1 MIAAE
6 AKLAL
11 VEFLVSS
18 VDASVCA
25 QRGLEWL
32 GAHAGIGKALLATA
46 AGDPD
51 RLWGIAALGISPAR
65 TGEFVMDLADR
76 RDPLVAAAWSSKSAH
91 FGRGRRQPENPL
103 EGVPFHAVA
112 LRPDDK
118 QPPVGMLLLESDAP
132 DLDPDVLWF
141 SEIVGE
147 KLQALR
153 TRNVTADPG
162 MDRERHLLYSIVNA
176 VTDPILLTDTSG
188 KLIIGNARA
197 EQLFAIRADE
207 SEGRRRA
214 VEINNLF
221 FSSALAGRLVEYQFT
236 PAARELVL
244 VDPEDGS
251 DLLFELLTSPISLER
266 DSSAVVSVLRN
277 VTDLWRARQELEEN
291 YRRLSEAEMR
301 MRTERNRLDL
311 LVDSV
316 ADPIIVTDPAGD
328 ILMTNAPA
336 ERFVTVPEGSSKLHA
351 LRVQAN
357 VAQFSSFVS
366 GLLLQSGSNQ
376 RWRER
381 VTVTDPETGRVVP
394 MEAVAGT
401 MMSGPSE
408 LSGVVTVLHDQT
420 ETIERE
426 QLYVELQKAS
436 AQLEMRVR
444 EATAEL
450 AHQNELLRRQAL
462 ALEQASAAKSQ
473 FLANVSHEFRTP
485 LNAILGYSLMLIG
498 GFYGTLSEEQQK
510 TVQRIDANSKH
521 LATLINDVLD
531 IERIE
536 AGRMPLQVS
545 QFLLDDVVREVM
557 EELQGVIAQASAKV
571 QVTLPRQVL
580 KLRSD
585 RQKLKQIL
593 VNLLSNALK
602 YTKDGQ
608 VDIMAEPESERS
620 RLLLKV
626 KDTGVGISPD
636 DHTRI
641 FEPFQQAKRVITRP
655 QGGTGLGLA
664 ISRRLARML
673 GGDISLESALGAG
686 STFTVEIPL
695 RVRARAAAGR
705 AESLAIDAAGVNS
718 QEGRRSA

>member
-1 MIAAE
+1 MISAE
-6 AKLAL
+6 VKLAL
-11 VEFLVSS
+11 TELLLGS

-25 QRGLEWL
+25 QKGLEWL
-32 GAHAGIGKALLATA
+32 GQHVATRRALLATA
-46 AGDPD
+46 ASDPG
-51 RLWGIAALGISPAR
+51 RLWGIAALGLSTAR
-65 TGEFVMDLADR
+65 TGEFVLDIDDR
-76 RDPLVAAAWSSKSAH
+76 RDPLVAVAWSGIPAH
-91 FGRGRRQPENPL
+91 FGRGPRQPETPL
-103 EGVPFHAVA
+103 ENAPFYAVP
-112 LRPDDK
+112 LRPARDL
-118 QPPVGMLLLESDAP
+118 PPLGLLLIESDEP
-132 DLDPDVLWF
+132 EVDDDVLWF
-141 SEIVGE
+141 AEVLGE
-147 KLQALR
+147 KFQALR
-153 TRNVTADPG
+153 LRNVTADPG
-162 MDRERHLLYSIVNA
+162 LDRERHLLYSIINS
-176 VTDPILLTDTSG
+176 VTDPILLTDEAG
-188 KLIIGNARA
+188 KLIIGNLRA
-197 EQLFAIRADE
+197 EQLFAIRAEE

-221 FSSALAGRLVEYQFT
+221 FSSALAGRLVEES
-236 PAARELVL
+236 PPSAREVIL

-251 DLLFELLTSPISLER
+251 DLMFELLTSHMSLESDTR
-266 DSSAVVSVLRN
+266 AIVSVLRN
-277 VTDLWRARQELEEN
+277 VTDLGRARQELEVN
-291 YRRLSEAEMR
+291 YRRLIEAEAQ

-316 ADPIIVTDPAGD
+316 GDPIIVTDPAGD
-328 ILMTNAPA
+328 ILMTNSPA
-336 ERFVTVPEGSSKLHA
+336 ERYFTAHEGAVPESQR
-351 LRVQAN
+351 RVQAN

-366 GLLLQSGSNQ
+366 GLMLQSGATGTQQ

-381 VTVTDPETGRVVP
+381 LVVTEPETGRAVP

-408 LSGVVTVLHDQT
+408 LTGVVTVLHDQT
-420 ETIERE
+420 EAIERE
-426 QLYVELQKAS
+426 RLYAELQSAS
-436 AQLEMRVR
+436 AQLEVKVR

-485 LNAILGYSLMLIG
+485 LNAILGYSLMLMG
-498 GFYGTLSEEQQK
+498 GFYGQLSDDQSR

-536 AGRMPLQVS
+536 AGRMPLQIS
-545 QFLLDDVVREVM
+545 QFPVHDVVREVM
-557 EELQGVIAQASAKV
+557 EELQGVIAQSTATVSVLLPAD
-571 QVTLPRQVL
+571 LPRL
-580 KLRSD
+580 KSD

-602 YTKDGQ
+602 YTKDGT
-608 VDIMAEPESERS
+608 VEILARTESAANRIQLS
-620 RLLLKV
+620 VR
-626 KDTGVGISPD
+626 DTGAGIAPE

-673 GGDISLESALGAG
+673 GGDISVQSQLGAG
-686 STFTVEIPL
+686 STFTVALPV
-695 RVRARAAAGR
+695 RVRTRAPQFR
-705 AESLAIDAAGVNS
+705 QDSS
-718 QEGRRSA
+718 RRQQSA

>member
-1 MIAAE
+1 MIKAE
-6 AKLAL
+6 VKLAL
-11 VEFLVSS
+11 TELLLSS

-25 QRGLEWL
+25 HKGLEWL
-32 GAHAGIGKALLATA
+32 GRHVITGRAVLAA
-46 AGDPD
+46 AATDPG
-51 RLWGIAALGISPAR
+51 RLWGVAALGISTAR
-65 TGEFVMDLADR
+65 TGEFVLDLDDR
-76 RDPLVAAAWSSKSAH
+76 RDPLVATVWSGKPAR
-91 FGRGRRQPENPL
+91 FARGPRQPETPL
-103 EGVPFHAVA
+103 EGVPFYAVP
-112 LRPDDK
+112 LRPDRRL
-118 QPPVGMLLLESDAP
+118 PPLGVLLIESDEP
-132 DLDPDVLWF
+132 EVDDDVLWF
-141 SEIVGE
+141 AEVLGE
-147 KLQALR
+147 KFQSLR
-153 TRNVTADPG
+153 LRNVTADPG
-162 MDRERHLLYSIVNA
+162 VDRERHLLYSIINA
-176 VTDPILLTDTSG
+176 VTDPILLTDESG
-188 KLIIGNARA
+188 KLIIGNLRA
-197 EQLFAIRADE
+197 EQLFAIRPEE

-221 FSSALAGRLVEYQFT
+221 FSSALAGRLVGET
-236 PAARELVL
+236 PPAAREVIL

-251 DLLFELLTSPISLER
+251 DLMFELLTSRMSLEG
-266 DSSAVVSVLRN
+266 DTTAIVSVLRN
-277 VTDLWRARQELEEN
+277 VTDLGRARQELENN
-291 YRRLSEAEMR
+291 YRRLSEAEMQ

-316 ADPIIVTDPAGD
+316 GDPIIVTDPAGD

-336 ERFVTVPEGSSKLHA
+336 ERFFTPHEGGGKEA
-351 LRVQAN
+351 QRRVQAN

-366 GLLLQSGSNQ
+366 GLMLQSGTSGVQQ

-381 VTVTDPETGRVVP
+381 LIVTEPETGRAVP

-408 LSGVVTVLHDQT
+408 LTGVVTVLHDQT

-426 QLYVELQKAS
+426 RLYAELQQAS
-436 AQLEMRVR
+436 AQLEVRVR

-485 LNAILGYSLMLIG
+485 LNAILGYSLMLMG
-498 GFYGTLSEEQQK
+498 GFYGQLSEEQSR

-536 AGRMPLQVS
+536 AGRMPLQIS
-545 QFLLDDVVREVM
+545 QFSVHDVVREVM
-557 EELQGVIAQASAKV
+557 EELQGVIAQSTAAVGVSLPPD
-571 QVTLPRQVL
+571 LPRL
-580 KLRSD
+580 KSD

-602 YTKDGQ
+602 YTTDG
-608 VDIMAEPESERS
+608 
-620 RLLLKV
+620 KV
-626 KDTGVGISPD
+626 EIFATYDVVTTRMTLSVRDTGVGIAPE

-673 GGDISLESALGAG
+673 GGDIGVESALGAG
-686 STFTVEIPL
+686 STFTVAFPV
-695 RVRARAAAGR
+695 RVRTRAAHYR
-705 AESLAIDAAGVNS
+705 QDPEH
-718 QEGRRSA
+718 RRQSA

>member
-1 MIAAE
+1 MIHAE

-25 QRGLEWL
+25 QQGLDWL
-32 GAHAGIGKALLATA
+32 GSHAAVGKALLATA

-65 TGEFVMDLADR
+65 TGEFVLDLADR
-76 RDPLVAAAWSSKSAH
+76 RDPLVAVAWSGKPAH
-91 FGRGRRQPENPL
+91 FPRGRSQPENPL
-103 EGVPFHAVA
+103 EGVPFFAVP
-112 LRPDDK
+112 LRPDEK
-118 QPPVGMLLLESDAP
+118 GPPLGMLLFEGDHPVFDA
-132 DLDPDVLWF
+132 DIRWF
-141 SEIVGE
+141 AEILGE
-147 KLQALR
+147 KFQALR
-153 TRNVTADPG
+153 VRNVTADPG
-162 MDRERHLLYSIVNA
+162 MDRERHLLYSIINA

-188 KLIIGNARA
+188 KLVIGNARA

-221 FSSALAGRLVEYQFT
+221 FSSALAGRLVEHHFM
-236 PAARELVL
+236 PAARELIL

-277 VTDLWRARQELEEN
+277 VTDLWRARQELEDN

-336 ERFVTVPEGSSKLHA
+336 ERFVTVSGGASKQHA

-366 GLLLQSGSNQ
+366 GLLLQSGINQ

-381 VTVTDPETGRVVP
+381 ITVTDPETGRVVP

-401 MMSGPSE
+401 MMTGPSE

-426 QLYVELQKAS
+426 RLYAELQSAS

-498 GFYGTLSEEQQK
+498 GFYGQLTEEQQK

-545 QFLLDDVVREVM
+545 QFSLDEVVREVM
-557 EELQGVIAQASAKV
+557 EELQGVIAQATAAV
-571 QVTLPRQVL
+571 QVRLPDQVP

-608 VDIMAEPESERS
+608 IEIIAEHDSERG
-620 RLLLKV
+620 RVLLKV
-626 KDTGVGISPD
+626 KDTGLGIAPE
-636 DHTRI
+636 DHLRI

-686 STFTVEIPL
+686 STFTVQIPL
-695 RVRARAAAGR
+695 RVRARAGAGR
-705 AESLAIDAAGVNS
+705 TEPLGAEPAGVS

>member
-1 MIAAE
+1 MINAE
-6 AKLAL
+6 VKLAL
-11 VEFLVSS
+11 TELLLSS

-25 QRGLEWL
+25 QKGLEWL
-32 GAHAGIGKALLATA
+32 GRHVVTGRALLATA
-46 AGDPD
+46 ASDPG
-51 RLWGIAALGISPAR
+51 RLWGIAALGLSTAR
-65 TGEFVMDLADR
+65 TGEFVLDIDDR
-76 RDPLVAAAWSSKSAH
+76 RDPLVAVAWSGVPAH
-91 FGRGRRQPENPL
+91 FRRGPRQPETPL
-103 EGVPFHAVA
+103 ENTPFYAVP
-112 LRPDDK
+112 LRPDREL
-118 QPPVGMLLLESDAP
+118 PPLGLLLLESDEP
-132 DLDPDVLWF
+132 EIDDDVLWF
-141 SEIVGE
+141 AEVLGE
-147 KLQALR
+147 KFQALR
-153 TRNVTADPG
+153 LRNVTADPG
-162 MDRERHLLYSIVNA
+162 LDRERHLLYSIINS
-176 VTDPILLTDTSG
+176 VTDPILLTDEAG
-188 KLIIGNARA
+188 KLIIGNLRA
-197 EQLFAIRADE
+197 EQLFAIRAEE

-221 FSSALAGRLVEYQFT
+221 FSSALAGRLVEESP
-236 PAARELVL
+236 PAAREVIL

-251 DLLFELLTSPISLER
+251 DLMFELLTSHMSLER
-266 DSSAVVSVLRN
+266 DTSAIVSVLRN
-277 VTDLWRARQELEEN
+277 VTDLGRARQELEEN
-291 YRRLSEAEMR
+291 YRRLMEAEAL

-316 ADPIIVTDPAGD
+316 GDPIIVTDPAGD

-336 ERFVTVPEGSSKLHA
+336 ERYFTAHDGVGSESQR
-351 LRVQAN
+351 RVQAN

-366 GLLLQSGSNQ
+366 GLMLQSGTTGTQQ

-381 VTVTDPETGRVVP
+381 LVVTEPETGRAVP

-408 LSGVVTVLHDQT
+408 LTGVVTVLHDQT
-420 ETIERE
+420 EAIERE
-426 QLYVELQKAS
+426 RLYAELQSAS
-436 AQLEMRVR
+436 AQLEVKVR

-485 LNAILGYSLMLIG
+485 LNAILGYSLMLMG
-498 GFYGTLSEEQQK
+498 GFYGQLSDDQSR

-536 AGRMPLQVS
+536 AGRMPLQIS
-545 QFLLDDVVREVM
+545 QFPVHDVVREVM
-557 EELQGVIAQASAKV
+557 EELQGVIAQSTASV
-571 QVTLPRQVL
+571 SVTLSPDLPRL
-580 KLRSD
+580 KSD

-602 YTKDGQ
+602 YTKDGT
-608 VDIMAEPESERS
+608 VEILAAIDAGTNRIDLSVR
-620 RLLLKV
+620 
-626 KDTGVGISPD
+626 DTGAGIAPE

-673 GGDISLESALGAG
+673 GGDISVQSQLGAG
-686 STFTVEIPL
+686 STFTVALP
-695 RVRARAAAGR
+695 VRIRTRAPQFR
-705 AESLAIDAAGVNS
+705 PDS
-718 QEGRRSA
+718 QRRQQSA

>member
-1 MIAAE
+1 MIPAE

-32 GAHAGIGKALLATA
+32 ESHAGVRKALLATA
-46 AGDPD
+46 AGEPD

-65 TGEFVMDLADR
+65 TGEFVLDLADR
-76 RDPLVAAAWSSKSAH
+76 RDPLVAAAWSGQPKH

-103 EGVPFHAVA
+103 EGAGFYAVPLQPEAS
-112 LRPDDK
+112 L
-118 QPPVGMLLLESDAP
+118 PPVGILLIESDEP
-132 DLDPDVLWF
+132 ELDSDVLWF
-141 SEIVGE
+141 AEIIGE
-147 KLQALR
+147 KFNALR
-153 TRNVTADPG
+153 IRNVTADPG
-162 MDRERHLLYSIVNA
+162 MDRERHLLYSIINA
-176 VTDPILLTDTSG
+176 VTDPILLTDPSG

-197 EQLFAIRADE
+197 EQLFAVRADE

-214 VEINNLF
+214 VELNNLF
-221 FSSALAGRLVEYQFT
+221 FSSALAGRLVEHQFS

-251 DLLFELLTSPISLER
+251 DLLFELLTSPISIER

-277 VTDLWRARQELEEN
+277 VTDLWRARQELEAN
-291 YRRLSEAEMR
+291 YRRLSEAELR

-336 ERFVTVPEGSSKLHA
+336 ERFVTVPEGASKEHA
-351 LRVQAN
+351 LHVQAN

-366 GLLLQSGSNQ
+366 GLLVQSGTNQ
-376 RWRER
+376 RWRQR
-381 VTVTDPETGRVVP
+381 ITVTDPASGRVVP

-426 QLYVELQKAS
+426 RLYAELQKAS

-498 GFYGTLSEEQQK
+498 GFYGALTDEQLK

-536 AGRMPLQVS
+536 AGRMPLQIS
-545 QFLLDDVVREVM
+545 QFPLDEVVREVM
-557 EELQGVIAQASAKV
+557 EELQGVIAQAPATV
-571 QVTLPRQVL
+571 QVTLPEQVPR
-580 KLRSD
+580 LRSD

-602 YTKDGQ
+602 YTKHGR
-608 VDIMAEPESERS
+608 VDIVAAHEPERG
-620 RLLLKV
+620 RVLLKV
-626 KDTGVGISPD
+626 RDTGLGIAPE

-664 ISRRLARML
+664 ISRRLARLL
-673 GGDISLESALGAG
+673 GGDISLESVLGAG

-695 RVRARAAAGR
+695 RVRTRAGR
-705 AESLAIDAAGVNS
+705 TEALTVEGPPLAAD
-718 QEGRRSA
+718 RRLA

>member
-1 MIAAE
+1 MVNAE
-6 AKLAL
+6 VKLAL
-11 VEFLVSS
+11 TELLLSS
-18 VDASVCA
+18 VDLSVCA
-25 QRGLEWL
+25 QKGLEWL
-32 GAHAGIGKALLATA
+32 GRHVTSGRVLLATA
-46 AGDPD
+46 ATDPG
-51 RLWGIAALGISPAR
+51 RLWGIAALGISTAR
-65 TGEFVMDLADR
+65 TGEFVLDLDDR
-76 RDPLVAAAWSSKSAH
+76 RDPLVAAVWGGRPTH
-91 FGRGRRQPENPL
+91 FRRGPRQPETPL
-103 EGVPFHAVA
+103 ESSPFYAVP
-112 LRPDDK
+112 LRPDREL
-118 QPPVGMLLLESDAP
+118 PPLGLLLVESDEP
-132 DLDPDVLWF
+132 DVDDEVLWF
-141 SEIVGE
+141 AEILGE
-147 KLQALR
+147 KFQALR
-153 TRNVTADPG
+153 LRNVTADPG
-162 MDRERHLLYSIVNA
+162 VDRERHLLYSIINS
-176 VTDPILLTDTSG
+176 VTDPILLTDESG
-188 KLIIGNARA
+188 KLIIGNLRA
-197 EQLFAIRADE
+197 EQLFAIRAEE

-221 FSSALAGRLVEYQFT
+221 FSSALAGRLVEEAL
-236 PAARELVL
+236 PVAREVIL

-251 DLLFELLTSPISLER
+251 DLMFELLTSRMSLER
-266 DSSAVVSVLRN
+266 DTSAVVSVLRN
-277 VTDLWRARQELEEN
+277 VTDLGRARQELEEN
-291 YRRLSEAEMR
+291 YRRLMEAEVQ

-316 ADPIIVTDPAGD
+316 GDPIIVTDPAGD

-336 ERFVTVPEGSSKLHA
+336 ERFFTTLEAGSKDSQR
-351 LRVQAN
+351 RVQAN

-366 GLLLQSGSNQ
+366 GLMLQSGTSGMQQ

-381 VTVTDPETGRVVP
+381 LVVTEPETGRAVP

-401 MMSGPSE
+401 MMAGPSE

-426 QLYVELQKAS
+426 RLYAELQKAS
-436 AQLEMRVR
+436 AQLEVKVR

-485 LNAILGYSLMLIG
+485 LNAILGYSLMLMG
-498 GFYGTLSEEQQK
+498 GFYGQLSDEQSR

-536 AGRMPLQVS
+536 AGRMPLQIS
-545 QFLLDDVVREVM
+545 QFSVQDVVREVI
-557 EELQGVIAQASAKV
+557 EELQGVISQSTATV
-571 QVTLPRQVL
+571 NVTLPPDLPRL
-580 KLRSD
+580 KSD

-602 YTKDGQ
+602 YTKDGTVEIVAQ
-608 VDIMAEPESERS
+608 HAASEGRIALAV
-620 RLLLKV
+620 R
-626 KDTGVGISPD
+626 DTGVGIAPE

-673 GGDISLESALGAG
+673 GGDVGVESQLGAG
-686 STFTVEIPL
+686 STFTVHFPV
-695 RVRARAAAGR
+695 RVRTRSPHFR
-705 AESLAIDAAGVNS
+705 QDPEH
-718 QEGRRSA
+718 RRQTA